1 VSNKPMVAQPPAS
14 QQYGDWK
21 KWPGTYREPT
31 HEEWLL
37 EVDIHKSLRN
47 QWQTFCVTAIAA
59 ENPSVR
65 DYIAT
70 LESEV
75 AALRAE
81 VEGMR
86 DNAERYEVVRRMHA
100 EQFARIFKRNI
111 QENIPFDDL
120 IDVWRKESSNG

>member
-1 VSNKPMVAQPPAS
+1 MS
-14 QQYGDWK
+14 QMLIN
-21 KWPGTYREPT
+21 E
-31 HEEWLL
+31 
-37 EVDIHKSLRN
+37 I
-47 QWQTFCVTAIAA
+47 
-59 ENPSVR
+59 VR
-65 DYIAT
+65 

-75 AALRAE
+75 AALRQQ

-120 IDVWRKESSNG
+120 IDLARKESSK